1 MGNNIYNNNVTKE
14 DDDYIYQNYK
24 TQTVKE
30 IAEKL
35 NKKPGTIY
43 KAMRRLGISTG
54 TVWTDEEIEY
64 LKNNIQSQTY
74 KEIGLYLDRTPKS
87 VSGKA
92 HYLGLVKS
100 SVSKN
105 WTTEEIDILRKN
117 VKRLNYE
124 EIQKLLPNRTIAS
137 IYNKVYE
144 LGLNLELSKGYR
156 KLKTEQIFFILEN
169 CQSMTD
175 CELAEKFKVS
185 ESAIRDVRRKN
196 GIKKDPLIKN
206 DSFIELKVKQ
216 YLESKGIEFLH
227 HQRLGE
233 YEPDFQLVGTKIIIE
248 VQGDYF
254 HCNPKLYPKGPKNE
268 NQIKYVIRD
277 YYKKC
282 FYLGNDYVLIE
293 IWEDDIRNNFD
304 KVIKQIE
311 NAYTA
316 VCG

>member
-30 IAEKL
+30 
-35 NKKPGTIY
+35 
-43 KAMRRLGISTG
+43 
-54 TVWTDEEIEY
+54 
-64 LKNNIQSQTY
+64 
-74 KEIGLYLDRTPKS
+74 
-87 VSGKA
+87 
-92 HYLGLVKS
+92 
-100 SVSKN
+100 
-105 WTTEEIDILRKN
+105 
-117 VKRLNYE
+117 
-124 EIQKLLPNRTIAS
+124 
-137 IYNKVYE
+137 
-144 LGLNLELSKGYR
+144 
-156 KLKTEQIFFILEN
+156 
-169 CQSMTD
+169 
-175 CELAEKFKVS
+175 
-185 ESAIRDVRRKN
+185 
-196 GIKKDPLIKN
+196 
-206 DSFIELKVKQ
+206 
-216 YLESKGIEFLH
+216 
-227 HQRLGE
+227 
-233 YEPDFQLVGTKIIIE
+233 IIIE